1 MIIIIFKRDILPIK
15 KFKWLNKYYPKYC
28 SFISSTLTQRNIIT
42 QNDKD
47 LPKWAVSKNEPSM
60 ADSISIALRI
70 CRKEKK
76 NGQKRK
82 SVWNKKVI
90 KKIALLTFS
99 LLKTFCYESELAPL
113 YNWNTKLIVF

>member
-76 NGQKRK
+76 KWAKEEICMKQK
-82 SVWNKKVI
+82 SN
-90 KKIALLTFS
+90 
-99 LLKTFCYESELAPL
+99 
-113 YNWNTKLIVF
+113 